1 LAAALR
7 SQALPA
13 GVGLLLRILASD
25 PGASQEAR
33 AMTGLREAELVAAAE
48 LYVLQVMLYHGA
60 SSRQILGVTPD
71 TDRAVIRA
79 HLRHLLNWLHPD
91 KNTSAW
97 HAAFASRVIAAWRQ
111 IDRGLED
118 REWPRGLAA
127 RGPPLA
133 RTHRVPWIALPLEAA
148 PKRSARRGAKGLHY
162 FFAGLTLICG
172 VTVPDAVAYE
182 VRQAVLAITV
192 FDSTPA
198 PSTLPA
204 VSGLQ

>member
-1 LAAALR
+1 MALR
-7 SQALPA
+7 SQAVPA

-25 PGASQEAR
+25 PSAWQEAR
-33 AMTGLREAELVAAAE
+33 VMTGLREAELVAVAE
-48 LYVLQVMLYHGA
+48 LYVLQVMLYQGA
-60 SSRQILGVTPD
+60 SSRRILGVTPD

-118 REWPRGLAA
+118 HERPRGLAA
-127 RGPPLA
+127 RGPPSA
-133 RTHRVPWIALPLEAA
+133 RTHRVPWIALPLEVA
-148 PKRSARRGAKGLHY
+148 PKRSARRAAKGLRF

-172 VTVPDAVAYE
+172 VTVPDAVAYG
-182 VRQAVLAITV
+182 VRQALLATTL
-192 FDSTPA
+192 FDPA
-198 PSTLPA
+198 PAASTHA
-204 VSGLQ
+204 TVSGLQ